1 MAEISWRGM
10 IVNTAGELPQLGSKA
25 PDFALAAQDL
35 SDLHLSDF
43 TGKNLILNIFPSI
56 DTKTCATSVRTFN
69 VKAANQDNTVVLCVS
84 MDLPQAQARYCG
96 AENIE
101 NVQTGSAFRSP
112 NFGVDYGVIIKDS
125 FRRGLMARAI
135 VVIDSNGII
144 KHNELVPEV
153 AQQPNYDA
161 ALAATS

>member
-1 MAEISWRGM
+1 MAEVSWRGL
-10 IVNTAGELPQLGSKA
+10 IVNTEGELPQVGSRA
-25 PDFALAAQDL
+25 PDFMLSAQDL

-69 VKAANQDNTVVLCVS
+69 AKVTNEDNTVVLCVS
-84 MDLPQAQARYCG
+84 VDLPQAQARFCG

-112 NFGVDYGVIIKDS
+112 DFGKDYGVIIKDS

-135 VVIDSNGII
+135 VVIDGKGIV
-144 KHNELVPEV
+144 KHTELVPEV
-153 AQQPNYDA
+153 AQQPDYDA
-161 ALAATS
+161 ALAAVS

>member
-1 MAEISWRGM
+1 MAQISWRGM
-10 IVNTAGELPQLGSKA
+10 IVNTEGELPQVGSKA
-25 PDFALAAQDL
+25 LDFILAAQDL

-69 VKAANQDNTVVLCVS
+69 VKAAHKDNTVVLCVS
-84 MDLPQAQARYCG
+84 VDLPQAQARFCG

-112 NFGVDYGVIIKDS
+112 DFGKDYGVIIKDS

-135 VVIDSNGII
+135 VVIDGNGNV
-144 KHNELVPEV
+144 KYTELVPEI
-153 AQQPNYDA
+153 AQQPDYDA
-161 ALAATS
+161 ALAAAS

>member
-1 MAEISWRGM
+1 MAEISWRGL
-10 IVNTAGELPQLGSKA
+10 IVNTEGELPQLGSRA
-25 PDFALAAQDL
+25 PDFMLSAQDL

-69 VKAANQDNTVVLCVS
+69 AKVANEDNTVVLCVS
-84 MDLPQAQARYCG
+84 VDLPQAQARFCG

-112 NFGVDYGVIIKDS
+112 DFGKDYGVIIKDS

-135 VVIDSNGII
+135 VVIDGKGIV
-144 KHNELVPEV
+144 KHTELVPEV
-153 AQQPNYDA
+153 AQQPDYDA
-161 ALAATS
+161 ALAAAS

>member
-1 MAEISWRGM
+1 MAEISWRGL
-10 IVNTAGELPQLGSKA
+10 IVNTEGELPQLGSRA
-25 PDFALAAQDL
+25 PDFMLSAQDL

-69 VKAANQDNTVVLCVS
+69 AKVANEENTVVLCVS
-84 MDLPQAQARYCG
+84 VDLPQAQARFCG

-112 NFGVDYGVIIKDS
+112 DFGKDYGVIIKDS

-135 VVIDSNGII
+135 VVIDGKGIV
-144 KHNELVPEV
+144 KHTELVPEV
-153 AQQPNYDA
+153 AQQPDYDA
-161 ALAATS
+161 AWAATS

>member
-84 MDLPQAQARYCG
+84 MDLPQAQARFCG
-96 AENIE
+96 AEHIE

-144 KHNELVPEV
+144 KHTELVPEV
-153 AQQPNYDA
+153 AQQPNYDD
-161 ALAATS
+161 ALAAAS

>member
-1 MAEISWRGM
+1 MAEISWRGL
-10 IVNTAGELPQLGSKA
+10 IVNTEGKLPQVGSKA
-25 PDFALAAQDL
+25 PDFMLAAQDL
-35 SDLHLSDF
+35 SDLSLGDF

-69 VKAANQDNTVVLCVS
+69 AKVADEDNTVVLCVS
-84 MDLPQAQARYCG
+84 VDLPQAQARFCG

-112 NFGVDYGVIIKDS
+112 DFGKDYGVIIKDS

-135 VVIDSNGII
+135 VVIDGKGIV
-144 KHNELVPEV
+144 KHTELVPEV
-153 AQQPNYDA
+153 AQQPDYDA
-161 ALAATS
+161 ALTAAS

>member
-1 MAEISWRGM
+1 MAEISWRGL
-10 IVNTAGELPQLGSKA
+10 IVNTEGELPQVGSRA
-25 PDFALAAQDL
+25 PDFMLSAQDL

-69 VKAANQDNTVVLCVS
+69 AKVANEDNTVVLCVS
-84 MDLPQAQARYCG
+84 VDLPQAQARFCG

-112 NFGVDYGVIIKDS
+112 DFGKDYGVIIKDS

-135 VVIDSNGII
+135 VVIDGKGIV
-144 KHNELVPEV
+144 KHTELVPEV
-153 AQQPNYDA
+153 AQQPDYDA
-161 ALAATS
+161 ALAAVS

>member
-1 MAEISWRGM
+1 MAEISWRGL
-10 IVNTAGELPQLGSKA
+10 IVNTEGELPQLGSRA
-25 PDFALAAQDL
+25 PDFMLSAQDL

-69 VKAANQDNTVVLCVS
+69 AKVANEENTVVLCVS
-84 MDLPQAQARYCG
+84 VDLPQAQARFCG

-112 NFGVDYGVIIKDS
+112 DFGKDYGVIIKDS

-135 VVIDSNGII
+135 VVIDGKGIV
-144 KHNELVPEV
+144 KHTELVPEV
-153 AQQPNYDA
+153 AQQPDYDA
-161 ALAATS
+161 ALAAVS

>member
-1 MAEISWRGM
+1 MAEISWRGL
-10 IVNTAGELPQLGSKA
+10 IVNTEGELPRVGSKA
-25 PDFALAAQDL
+25 PDFILAAQDL
-35 SDLHLSDF
+35 SDLYLSDF

-69 VKAANQDNTVVLCVS
+69 KQAANQENTVVLCVS
-84 MDLPQAQARYCG
+84 VDLPQAQARFCDS
-96 AENIE
+96 ENIE

-125 FRRGLMARAI
+125 FRRGLFARAI
-135 VVIDSNGII
+135 VVIDRNGIV
-144 KHNELVPEV
+144 KYTELVPEV
-153 AQQPNYDA
+153 SQQPGYDL

>member
-1 MAEISWRGM
+1 M

-144 KHNELVPEV
+144 KHTELVPEV
-153 AQQPNYDA
+153 AQQPNYDD
-161 ALAATS
+161 ALAAAS